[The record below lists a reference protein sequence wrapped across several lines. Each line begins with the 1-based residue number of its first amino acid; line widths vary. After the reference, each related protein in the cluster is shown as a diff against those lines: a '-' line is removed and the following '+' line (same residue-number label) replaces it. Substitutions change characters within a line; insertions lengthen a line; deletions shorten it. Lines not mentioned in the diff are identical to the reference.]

1 MAGQPKIRLA
11 LATSAM
17 TRSVEHSPLATER
30 RIMLFVSKFT
40 RSDYAFLIKNTRCQ
54 TGSADLCWKAGT
66 AVSNREALKACPVL
80 RHDSLFKTTVEGSM
94 EDTQCKAHRSHS

>member
-17 TRSVEHSPLATER
+17 TGSVEHSLPDTEG

-54 TGSADLCWKAGT
+54 TASADLCWKAGT
-66 AVSNREALKACPVL
+66 AVSNREALKAFPVL
-80 RHDSLFKTTVEGSM
+80 RHNSLSKTTVQGPM